1 MDRIKSRIAIF
12 FVTGAFAAL
21 GGWAGLRNGKA
32 AVRDVGKINT
42 GFQGGANGWQF
53 SDSIGTDAASP
64 LERAR
69 IAIGGPLA
77 LAASETIYF
86 LTLTDASGAPL
97 NSSCVYSVSGRD
109 FEARWWSIAIYD
121 GATRAYIANQDNRSS
136 WNNAVL
142 LQDGAEDWQFVISPK
157 RPDAGNWLPSQTE
170 PDRSFE
176 LLLRL
181 YNPSDE
187 TRAAA
192 AQTLALPVVEKT
204 SC

>member
-1 MDRIKSRIAIF
+1 MDRIKSGIATFLAI
-12 FVTGAFAAL
+12 GALAAL
-21 GGWAGLRNGKA
+21 GGWAGLSNAKA

-77 LAASETIYF
+77 LSASEAIYF

-97 NSSCVYSVSGRD
+97 DSSCVYAVSGGD
-109 FEARWWSIAIYD
+109 FEARWWSVAIYD
-121 GATRAYIANQDNRSS
+121 GATRAYIANPDNRSS
-136 WNNAVL
+136 WNSAVL
-142 LQDGAEDWQFVISPK
+142 LQDGAQAWQFVISPE
-157 RPDAGNWLPSQTE
+157 RPDAGNWLPSQAE
-170 PDRSFE
+170 PGQSFE

-187 TRAAA
+187 TRAAGLS
-192 AQTLALPVVEKT
+192 LALPVVEKT